1 MGVSGKAGNTPS
13 EKQYAG
19 LFVNRLP
26 RSLKHAR
33 DGTSN
38 TLLFSENTAAI
49 TWLGAEGWPVFH
61 GLSDT
66 PSQTKPLFTSLHPGI
81 VMFAT
86 ADGAVRGLSFDIQQ
100 DTLNTLAGM
109 ADGQTVK

>member
-1 MGVSGKAGNTPS
+1 MKARRPH
-13 EKQYAG
+13 AWRPHADA
-19 LFVNRLP
+19 VRVVAI
-26 RSLKHAR
+26 SLCWPKHCW
-33 DGTSN
+33 
-38 TLLFSENTAAI
+38 LLCGSVLDRG
-49 TWLGAEGWPVFH
+49 WLGAAGWPVFH

-86 ADGAVRGLSFDIQQ
+86 ADGAVRGLSFTIEQE
-100 DTLNTLAGM
+100 TLNALAGM